1 MSPIVTLDKVSL
13 AFGHIPLLDAVDFQ
27 IDPGERICLVGR
39 NGTGKT
45 TLLRLV
51 SGEVK
56 ADDGAV
62 WHRPGLKTSVLTQE
76 ILNAVDHTV
85 FDVVAGG
92 LKHAGKLLTQ
102 YHKITQRLETNH
114 TDKLVERLGELQ
126 RQLDA
131 NDAWRLEQRVTSV
144 ISRLGLSADLIFS
157 NLSGGYQRRTALAQ
171 SLVVEPDLLLLDEPT
186 NHLDIDGIQ
195 WLEEYLINFNGAILF
210 VTHDRS
216 FLKRLANRII
226 DLDRGRLSSWPGD
239 YRIYQQRRT
248 QQLNDEAVEHRRF
261 DKKLAQ
267 EELWIRQGI
276 KARRTRNEGRVRALQ
291 AMRTKRAQRRTQSG
305 QIKLGA
311 ERGAESGKLV
321 VEADGIGYTCED
333 EWLFK
338 DFSTRI
344 LRGDRVGIIGANGVG
359 KTTLLKVLLGQLE
372 VHSGSVM
379 LGTKLQIAYFDQQRE
394 QLDLEKTVRDN
405 LNQGSDMISIGGQ
418 MRHVVGYLQDFLFPP
433 QRIHSPVK
441 SLSGGER
448 NRLLLARLFAKP
460 ANVLV
465 LDEPTND
472 LDVETLELL
481 EECLIEYDGTLL
493 LVSHDREFLDNVIT
507 STLVFEEPGRLL
519 GYVGGYSDW
528 LRQRQ
533 TARPDTSMGKPTSTQ
548 KKKVEKK
555 EIKRTGKLK
564 LSYKEQRELN
574 KIPKE
579 IERLEREKAQIEQLV
594 ADTAFYRKDRQVITA
609 TLNHLDLISKAI
621 EVQYHRWEV
630 LESKSVLAI

>member
-1 MSPIVTLDKVSL
+1 MPPIVILDKVSL
-13 AFGHIPLLDAVDFQ
+13 AFGHIPLLDVVDLQ
-27 IDPGERICLVGR
+27 IDAGERICLVGR

-45 TLLRLV
+45 TLLRLI

-56 ADDGAV
+56 ADDGTI
-62 WHRPGLKTSVLTQE
+62 WHRPGIKISTLTQE
-76 ILNAVDHTV
+76 MLNAADHSV

-92 LKHAGKLLTQ
+92 LEQAGKLITQ
-102 YHKITQRLETNH
+102 YHKITQQLETNH
-114 TDKLVERLGELQ
+114 TNKLVERLGELQ
-126 RQLDA
+126 QQLDA
-131 NDAWRLEQRVTSV
+131 SDAWRLEQRVAAV

-157 NLSGGYQRRTALAQ
+157 NLSGGYQRRTVLAR
-171 SLVVEPDLLLLDEPT
+171 SLVIEPDLLLLDEPT
-186 NHLDIDGIQ
+186 NHLDIDGIK
-195 WLEEYLINFNGAILF
+195 WLEEYLLNFNGAILL

-216 FLKRLANRII
+216 FLKRLATRII

-239 YRIYQQRRT
+239 YRVYQQYRT
-248 QQLNDEAVEHRRF
+248 QQLNDEAAQDQRF

-291 AMRTKRAQRRTQSG
+291 AMRTERAQRRTQSG
-305 QIKLGA
+305 RIKLGT
-311 ERGAESGKLV
+311 ERGIESGKLV
-321 VEADGIGYTCED
+321 VEADGIGYVCED

-372 VHSGSVM
+372 VHAGSVK

-405 LNQGSDMISIGGQ
+405 LNQGSDMISIGGR

-433 QRIHSPVK
+433 QQIHSPVK

-465 LDEPTND
+465 MDEPTND

-481 EECLIEYDGTLL
+481 EEFLIEYDGTLL

-533 TARPDTSMGKPTSTQ
+533 TARPDASLGDPASIKTKN
-548 KKKVEKK
+548 VEKK
-555 EIKRTGKLK
+555 GNKSTRKLK
-564 LSYKEQRELN
+564 LSYKEQRELK
-574 KIPKE
+574 KIPEE
-579 IERLEREKAQIEQLV
+579 IERLELEKAQIEQKV
-594 ADTAFYRKDRQVITA
+594 TDKAFYRQDRQVVAA
-609 TLNHLDLISKAI
+609 TLNQLDLISKAL
-621 EVQYHRWEV
+621 EVHYHRWEV
-630 LESKSVLAI
+630 LESNEYTT